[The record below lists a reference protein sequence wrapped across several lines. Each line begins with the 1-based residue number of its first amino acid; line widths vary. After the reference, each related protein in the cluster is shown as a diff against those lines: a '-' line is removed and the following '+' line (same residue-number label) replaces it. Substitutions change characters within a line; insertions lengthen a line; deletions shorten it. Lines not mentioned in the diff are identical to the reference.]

1 MYSND
6 KLSLTNFHRLS
17 SGKIL
22 DGKHIF
28 CSPIFVIRYCSE
40 EVLFNLITQFHTEID
55 MENFKDETQFY
66 IETELL
72 FADFGEFDTAEK
84 AVDHYRELV
93 II

>member
-1 MYSND
+1 
-6 KLSLTNFHRLS
+6 
-17 SGKIL
+17 
-22 DGKHIF
+22 
-28 CSPIFVIRYCSE
+28 
-40 EVLFNLITQFHTEID
+40 